1 MTQSSTMEEKIFLNE
16 NAKKKKS
23 ESGSELSDKWKL
35 VNVILLGFAFMLLFT
50 AFLTTSMIG
59 KYVTDSLKTE
69 ILEDLDSNENFVE
82 FNQTNWD
89 AYNSFEE
96 YSEAEK
102 CELMEKKYV
111 DTLLGDGYI
120 SLSIVYVSFAL
131 MNFVAPGIVGIL
143 GHKTTMFIAAL
154 TYLLY
159 ILVFMN
165 PTPLFLYAVSGTI
178 S

>member
-1 MTQSSTMEEKIFLNE
+1 MEEKKFLNE
-16 NAKKKKS
+16 NAKTKS
-23 ESGSELSDKWKL
+23 ESSSELSDKWKL
-35 VNVILLGFAFMLLFT
+35 VNVVLLGFAFMLLFT

-69 ILEDLDSNENFVE
+69 ILDDLDSDEDFSQ

-89 AYNSFEE
+89 IFNTSEE
-96 YSEAEK
+96 YSDSGK
-102 CELMEKKYV
+102 SDLIKKKYV
-111 DTLLGDGYI
+111 DSLLGDGYI

-131 MNFVAPGIVGIL
+131 MNFLAPGIVGIF

-165 PTPLFLYAVSGTI
+165 PTPFFLYAVSGTV
-178 S
+178 SA

>member
-1 MTQSSTMEEKIFLNE
+1 MEEKIFLHE
-16 NAKKKKS
+16 NAKKKESK
-23 ESGSELSDKWKL
+23 SGSELSDKWKL

-69 ILEDLDSNENFVE
+69 ILEDLDSDEDFAQ
-82 FNQTNWD
+82 FNQTNW
-89 AYNSFEE
+89 NLSEE

-102 CELMEKKYV
+102 SDFIEKKYV
-111 DTLLGDGYI
+111 DSLLGDGYI

-159 ILVFMN
+159 ILVFLN
-165 PTPLFLYAVSGTI
+165 PTPLFLYAVSGTVRK
-178 S
+178 SN